1 MVCFTPLK
9 AYRGHG
15 GGVVFSSKEGFG
27 DLPLDLP
34 CGQCIGCR
42 IRRAQDWVVRCVHE
56 SSQHETSS
64 FLTLT
69 YDQVNVPSNGSLDH
83 RHFQLF
89 AKRMRKANRPFRYLV
104 AGEYGGQTY
113 RPHYH
118 ACVFGQ
124 DFSRDRTIWRTQPHI
139 LYESPE
145 LNELWGLGH
154 CTIGALTPETV
165 GYVAQYTVKKLTGD
179 QAEEAYTR
187 LDLDT
192 GEEYQVKPEYAA
204 MSRRPGIGESWFRRY
219 HTDVFPSDE
228 VIISSG
234 GGFGGLPDQSLRLQ
248 ARSPSALLRQT
259 PRRRQSRRS
268 PRSQQPTA
276 RARPRSSLVGPAP
289 TRQRGHLDRFGL
301 AQAAPALTPD

>member
-234 GGFGGLPDQSLRLQ
+234 GGSGVSPTKASGYKRVRPPRYYDKLHEGDNPAAHLALSSQRRARVLEAPLSDQLRHAKEVISTASVSLK
-248 ARSPSALLRQT
+248 
-259 PRRRQSRRS
+259 PRR
-268 PRSQQPTA
+268 
-276 RARPRSSLVGPAP
+276 L
-289 TRQRGHLDRFGL
+289 
-301 AQAAPALTPD
+301 

>member
-1 MVCFTPLK
+1 MVCFSPLK
-9 AYRGHG
+9 AYRAHG
-15 GGVVFSSKEGFG
+15 GGVAFSSKEGFG

-56 SSQHETSS
+56 ASQHDRSS

-69 YDQVNVPSNGSLDH
+69 YDQVHVPSNGSLDH

-89 AKRMRKANRPFRYLV
+89 AKRLRKAGNRFRYLV
-104 AGEYGGQTY
+104 AGEYGPETY

-118 ACVFGQ
+118 ALIFGL
-124 DFSRDRTIWRTQPHI
+124 DWSRDRTLWRTQPHI
-139 LYESPE
+139 LYESPT
-145 LNELWGLGH
+145 LNELWELGH

-179 QAEEAYTR
+179 KAEEAYTR
-187 LDLDT
+187 LDLET

-219 HTDVFPSDE
+219 HTDVYPSDE

-234 GGFGGLPDQSLRLQ
+234 GGSGVSPTKASGYKRVAPPRYYDKLHELSSPECHAALTAKRKDRQAKRGAVSDQALKAKEAISTASVSLK
-248 ARSPSALLRQT
+248 
-259 PRRRQSRRS
+259 RRR
-268 PRSQQPTA
+268 
-276 RARPRSSLVGPAP
+276 
-289 TRQRGHLDRFGL
+289 
-301 AQAAPALTPD
+301 